1 VESESARVTR
11 IRPFYASQVD
21 AYDAIVSAPVEGW
34 IEEIRG
40 RRTSGSLLDA
50 GCGTGRHA
58 EALARA
64 GFEVEL
70 VDASPDILA
79 VARTRNPGL
88 RAHLDDICSMDLG
101 RRFDVVACRGVLND
115 MLTDAERSAAVERLA
130 AHVAPGGV
138 LVLDVRDRGA
148 TRARA
153 GGTTVTEGALPD
165 GRTVRFRSSTTW
177 ADPLVRVSELH
188 EILTPGTPTVVEP
201 FDFAMRPWTRAELTD
216 ALGAA
221 GLVDVMVDVAA
232 HRPSGDRL
240 VATGRRPLA
249 STD

>member
-1 VESESARVTR
+1 MESESARVTR

-40 RRTSGSLLDA
+40 HRTDGGLLDA

-70 VDASPDILA
+70 ADASPAILA
-79 VARTRNPGL
+79 VARTRNPGI
-88 RAHLDDICSMDLG
+88 RAHLADICTVDLG
-101 RRFDVVACRGVLND
+101 RRYDVVACRGVLND
-115 MLTDAERSAAVERLA
+115 MLSDVERSAAVERLA
-130 AHVAPGGV
+130 AHAAPGGV
-138 LVLDVRDRGA
+138 LVLDVRDRDA
-148 TRARA
+148 TRDRA
-153 GGTTVTEGALPD
+153 GRTTTTEGALPD

-177 ADPLVRVSELH
+177 ADPLVRVRELH
-188 EILTPGTPTVVEP
+188 EIIAPGRPTESEP
-201 FDFAMRPWTRAELTD
+201 FDFAMRPWTRRELTD

-221 GLVDVMVDVAA
+221 GLVDVVVDAAA

-240 VATGRRPLA
+240 VASGRRPLSFA
-249 STD
+249 G